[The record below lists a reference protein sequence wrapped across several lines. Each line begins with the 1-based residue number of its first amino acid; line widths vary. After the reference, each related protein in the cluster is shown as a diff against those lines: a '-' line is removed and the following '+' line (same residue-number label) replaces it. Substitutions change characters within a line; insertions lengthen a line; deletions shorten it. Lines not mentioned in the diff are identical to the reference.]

1 MNWILRRSMLLFFLL
16 YASFSTMAFASA
28 PIYFNVQ
35 DRMIEVNGLNFHLV
49 DYGGQGKT
57 VFLLHGLTANAR
69 YWDAVAER
77 LVDQYHV
84 VAIDIRGRGD
94 SDKPQN
100 GYYDQWQYAQD
111 VKDVLDSLKIDK
123 VILAGHSMGAQV
135 GVIFAN
141 QYPERIF
148 SLILVDGGLG
158 FSPDQRDKIYKALKP
173 AFARLGKP
181 YPDFQTYLKEAKE
194 GPYYKDGWNKYIA
207 RYYWYDV
214 FYQTDG
220 TVVPKTAKHAIIPA
234 VKGRPFDMDKL
245 NSGIKVPVL
254 LLQSPQGFIVGEE
267 SIPLVVPEKGRQF
280 IAGMA
285 VGSKYVTIET
295 ANHYNIVLT
304 KYDQVVREI
313 QSFLEAIP

>member
-49 DYGGQGKT
+49 DYGGAGQT

-84 VAIDIRGRGD
+84 VAIDFRGRGD

-111 VKDVLDSLKIDK
+111 VKDVLDALKVDK

-141 QYPERIF
+141 QYPERI
-148 SLILVDGGLG
+148 SRLILVDGGLS
-158 FSPDQRDKIYKALKP
+158 FSPGHRDKIYKGLKP
-173 AFARLGKP
+173 AFARLGKS
-181 YPDFQTYLKEAKE
+181 YPDFSAYLKEAKE
-194 GPYYKDGWNKYIA
+194 SPYYQDGWNKYIA

-214 FYQTDG
+214 FYNADG
-220 TVVPKTAKHAIIPA
+220 TVVPKTVKYAIMPA
-234 VKGRPFDMDKL
+234 LKGRPFDMDKL
-245 NSGIKVPVL
+245 NSGIKAPVL
-254 LLQSPQGFIVGEE
+254 LLQSPYGFIVDKEC
-267 SIPLVVPEKGRQF
+267 IPLVIPDKGRQF

-285 VGSKYVTIET
+285 AGSKYVTIEKS
-295 ANHYNIVLT
+295 NHYNIVLT
-304 KYDQVVREI
+304 YYDQVVREI
-313 QSFLEAIP
+313 RTFLEVVR